1 MSAEKAN
8 PGVRQLML
16 SLTVAEKE
24 TGLLTQTRGRLFRTG
39 EQVDS
44 GWVRRVAEDADLSE
58 RLEAFSAR
66 FGRLQDTVMDKV
78 LPRLLLAAG
87 ENAGSAIDNL
97 NHADRLGLVDRPDD
111 WIVMRQLRNRLVH
124 EYMEDAV
131 DFASV
136 LNDALRLASDLVETV
151 DRIRRFATERF
162 ASGME
167 E

>member
-151 DRIRRFATERF
+151 DRIRRFATEGF

>member
-162 ASGME
+162 ASGMDE
-167 E
+167 

>member
-1 MSAEKAN
+1 MSAEKGN
-8 PGVRQLML
+8 PGVRQLVL

-24 TGLLTQTRGRLFRTG
+24 TALLTQTRGRLFRTG

-162 ASGME
+162 ASGMDE
-167 E
+167 